1 VLVTDAGIAA
11 EDAARLQDAGVDVVT
26 V

>member
-11 EDAARLQDAGVDVVT
+11 ADAARFGEAGTRVIT
-26 V
+26 G